1 MHAGRATG
9 QEIQE
14 GLADKPNYSSVR
26 TILRVL
32 ERKGY
37 VRHIEEGLRYVYEPT
52 VPREAAS
59 RSALQRIIRTFFDG
73 SAKEA
78 VAALLDPAAFHLS
91 EKELND
97 LARIIDR
104 GEKGKEIAM
113 LESYLISVAIEIQR
127 PAGGGGAFACACCAG
142 GTPRCVTWFALWRS
156 RARLWCRCWRSGLR
170 SGAS

>member
-1 MHAGRATG
+1 MRTSKSTSKADPDLSRRERQIMDVLFTRGRATG

-14 GLADKPNYSSVR
+14 GLPDKPNYSSVR

-52 VPREAAS
+52 VAREAAS

-78 VAALLDPAAFHLS
+78 AAALLDPSVFHLS
-91 EKELND
+91 DEELSE
-97 LARIIDR
+97 LGRIVDR
-104 GEKGKEIAM
+104 AKNSKAQDSKAKTE
-113 LESYLISVAIEIQR
+113 R
-127 PAGGGGAFACACCAG
+127 
-142 GTPRCVTWFALWRS
+142 R
-156 RARLWCRCWRSGLR
+156 
-170 SGAS
+170 

>member
-1 MHAGRATG
+1 MRTPKKTIDPDLSRRERQIMDVLFARGRATG

-14 GLADKPNYSSVR
+14 GLADQPNYSSVR

-37 VRHIEEGLRYVYEPT
+37 VRHVEEGLRYVYEPT

-78 VAALLDPAAFHLS
+78 AAALLDPAAFHLS
-91 EKELND
+91 EEELTE
-97 LARIIDR
+97 LARII
-104 GEKGKEIAM
+104 EKAK
-113 LESYLISVAIEIQR
+113 
-127 PAGGGGAFACACCAG
+127 
-142 GTPRCVTWFALWRS
+142 RS
-156 RARLWCRCWRSGLR
+156 K
-170 SGAS
+170 

>member
-1 MHAGRATG
+1 MRISKKSPDPDLSRRERQIMDILFARGRATG
-9 QEIQE
+9 PEIQE
-14 GLADKPNYSSVR
+14 RLLDKPNYSSVR

-37 VRHIEEGLRYVYEPT
+37 VRHVEEGLRYVYEPT

-78 VAALLDPAAFHLS
+78 VAALLDPAAFHLT
-91 EKELND
+91 EKELSE

-104 GEKGKEIAM
+104 AQDHKPKTERK
-113 LESYLISVAIEIQR
+113 
-127 PAGGGGAFACACCAG
+127 
-142 GTPRCVTWFALWRS
+142 
-156 RARLWCRCWRSGLR
+156 
-170 SGAS
+170 

>member
-1 MHAGRATG
+1 MRISKKTADAELSRRERQIMDILFARGRATG

-37 VRHIEEGLRYVYEPT
+37 VRHFEEGLRYVYEPT
-52 VPREAAS
+52 VARAAAS

-78 VAALLDPAAFHLS
+78 VAALLDPSAFHVS
-91 EKELND
+91 EEELKEL
-97 LARIIDR
+97 ARMIDVSKR
-104 GEKGKEIAM
+104 DRAKKE
-113 LESYLISVAIEIQR
+113 R
-127 PAGGGGAFACACCAG
+127 K
-142 GTPRCVTWFALWRS
+142 
-156 RARLWCRCWRSGLR
+156 
-170 SGAS
+170 

>member
-1 MHAGRATG
+1 MRTSKKIADPDLSRRERQIMDVLFARGRATG

-14 GLADKPNYSSVR
+14 GLPDQPNYSSVR

-37 VRHIEEGLRYVYEPT
+37 VRHVEEGLRYVYEPT

-91 EKELND
+91 EKELKE
-97 LARIIDR
+97 LARVIDSAKTDR
-104 GEKGKEIAM
+104 AKKE
-113 LESYLISVAIEIQR
+113 R
-127 PAGGGGAFACACCAG
+127 K
-142 GTPRCVTWFALWRS
+142 
-156 RARLWCRCWRSGLR
+156 
-170 SGAS
+170 

>member
-1 MHAGRATG
+1 MRIPKRPQAKIEAELSRRERQIMDILFARGRATG

-14 GLADKPNYSSVR
+14 GLTDKPNYSSVR

-37 VRHIEEGLRYVYEPT
+37 VRHVEEGLRYVYQPT

-91 EKELND
+91 EEELSE
-97 LARIIDR
+97 LGRIVDR
-104 GEKGKEIAM
+104 AKNSKAKTEGK
-113 LESYLISVAIEIQR
+113 
-127 PAGGGGAFACACCAG
+127 
-142 GTPRCVTWFALWRS
+142 
-156 RARLWCRCWRSGLR
+156 
-170 SGAS
+170 

>member
-1 MHAGRATG
+1 MRISKKSTDPDLSRRERQIMDILFARGRATG
-9 QEIQE
+9 PEIHE
-14 GLADKPNYSSVR
+14 RLLDKPNYSSVR

-32 ERKGY
+32 ERKGF
-37 VRHIEEGLRYVYEPT
+37 VRHVEQGLRYVYEPT

-91 EKELND
+91 EKELSE

-104 GEKGKEIAM
+104 AKKE
-113 LESYLISVAIEIQR
+113 R
-127 PAGGGGAFACACCAG
+127 K
-142 GTPRCVTWFALWRS
+142 
-156 RARLWCRCWRSGLR
+156 
-170 SGAS
+170 

>member
-1 MHAGRATG
+1 MRISKKTADPDLSRRERQIMDVLFARGRATG
-9 QEIQE
+9 PEIQE
-14 GLADKPNYSSVR
+14 GLPGQPNYSSVR

-37 VRHIEEGLRYVYEPT
+37 VRHSEEGLRYVYQPT

-91 EKELND
+91 EEELSE
-97 LARIIDR
+97 LARAVDR
-104 GEKGKEIAM
+104 AKIERAKKE
-113 LESYLISVAIEIQR
+113 R
-127 PAGGGGAFACACCAG
+127 K
-142 GTPRCVTWFALWRS
+142 
-156 RARLWCRCWRSGLR
+156 
-170 SGAS
+170 